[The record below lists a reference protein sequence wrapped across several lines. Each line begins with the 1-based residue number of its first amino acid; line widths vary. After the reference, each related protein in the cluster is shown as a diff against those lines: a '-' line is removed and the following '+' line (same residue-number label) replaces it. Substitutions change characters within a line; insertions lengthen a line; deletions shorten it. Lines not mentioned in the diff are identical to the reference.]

1 MDVRVGDE
9 HVLPGVA
16 RCTSARRVW
25 RVRCV
30 ACAVCSVWRVRCAG
44 VACAVCGVQRKAHH
58 APLWKLDLALGQVG
72 RPAAWRVEAV
82 SARVVQAVFG
92 FECRNHY
99 PCGGAAHSRLRI
111 DPAGSSA
118 EVGAR
123 LGGLTQ
129 HPAVVGHEDARALR
143 CGCQDAHCERAPQQC
158 ARPQGQIQSKSRRP
172 LDCSLNS
179 QHWNCLRTLHS
190 STAELRLPTIDENRV
205 V

>member
-1 MDVRVGDE
+1 MQCQRPSPWTYASGMNTYCRAWHGALQLVC
-9 HVLPGVA
+9 GV
-16 RCTSARRVW
+16 CG
-25 RVRCV
+25 
-30 ACAVCSVWRVRCAG
+30 VWRVRCAG

-58 APLWKLDLALGQVG
+58 TPLWKLDLALGQVG
-72 RPAAWRVEAV
+72 RPAAWHVEAV

-123 LGGLTQ
+123 LCGLTQ

-158 ARPQGQIQSKSRRP
+158 HNRGQNPIQKRSSAGLLP
-172 LDCSLNS
+172 LFT
-179 QHWNCLRTLHS
+179 TLELSTHTALEHS
-190 STAELRLPTIDENRV
+190 
-205 V
+205 